1 MFCPSCGSEYLGGY
15 SECADCHVPLVQ
27 ELPKVAKRR
36 RTPLFPTIPNKRP
49 FLLEAWGLFLFLG
62 GALAILGALISIA
75 KMFGRDATSGFASR
89 EILAEVA
96 SGIAALSVA
105 YAIFRER
112 AWGRPA
118 LVFFVLL
125 TELIQPW
132 LEPTKAFYLASSLI
146 SLAFV
151 SWYLYLWPNGANYYR
166 RLRESED
173 PSEEP
178 PNPADRADGNRQQ
191 RGSRRS
197 SA

>member
-27 ELPKVAKRR
+27 ELPKVTKLR

-62 GALAILGALISIA
+62 GASAILAALISIA

-112 AWGRPA
+112 PWGRPA

-125 TELIQPW
+125 TELVQPW
-132 LEPTKAFYLASSLI
+132 LEPAKASYLASSVL

-173 PSEEP
+173 PGEEP
-178 PNPADRADGNRQQ
+178 E
-191 RGSRRS
+191 
-197 SA
+197 